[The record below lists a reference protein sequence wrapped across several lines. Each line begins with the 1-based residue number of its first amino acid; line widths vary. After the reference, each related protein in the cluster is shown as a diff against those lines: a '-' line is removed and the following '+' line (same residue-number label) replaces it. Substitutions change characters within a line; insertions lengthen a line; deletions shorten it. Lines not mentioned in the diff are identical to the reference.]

1 MSDRLGVASIPWGSL
16 TVVAAFVSST
26 LLVQQAF
33 QPLRP
38 VEKERALPQ
47 QGAELEVEAR
57 LWGDP
62 FAATRRFEADRN
74 TRCDKLASSKKIR
87 PAALSASATG
97 ATVLALAESVSA
109 PQAVP
114 LTAAITASITDA
126 AAAPGASASVRAR
139 ASAPDQRQ
147 PVAWAASLSSDCDE
161 DATAL
166 RRDPAQLM
174 RALDRN
180 GNQDLTE
187 SLVVVVMVPGNAF
200 VGAEESRR
208 RTRYATLAGLQAQ
221 GHVPR
226 DAEHFGLLEVAL
238 GSAGVGRSLRLPYEL
253 LSRQPTLRGDVAGD
267 RSAAS
272 YAQVAVV
279 WVDET
284 ALPPRKLDSVAA
296 LLGTLLQTPANLP
309 AVLMRNGAP
318 QANLPA
324 LALIGPS
331 TSDALR
337 TALGDLEL
345 AASRCLPP
353 RAPGSGDPASERA
366 SARCK
371 GTAPEVLDGYRLLAQ
386 ARLFN
391 ASATASKNV
400 MIELHDQKLETY
412 IQERL
417 TRINGTPASHKIDY
431 RRTMATDDQVLRS
444 MVIELQ
450 LRLPADLP
458 RRVVLLAERD
468 SLYAQ
473 ALVSELRYRLTD
485 TRSQQ
490 YNPRLQL
497 ETRYFFR
504 GLDGATTFD
513 SAAERPGASKEKD
526 SSAATSAAVEWPEAR
541 DQLDYLRRLAIS
553 LKTSEA
559 EPGAAGGPIGAIGL
573 LASDVHDKLL
583 VLQALHESFPDKVF
597 FTTDLDARYVH
608 PRTLGYTRN
617 LVVASS
623 LPLAFAD
630 ATVQA
635 GAPPFRDVY
644 QSAVFLAAQQAACRQ
659 GKPCDALIATV
670 AEAIRSPSVY
680 EIGRQQAVPV
690 AGYDHGERVRNQH
703 VVHTGVA
710 LPMWLL
716 LAGGLLFWPSTPA
729 LRSVQHWLTGG
740 PPRQGD
746 GPPVP
751 RLSTALLAVLHLAVL
766 AFALGST
773 VEFAAPG
780 RLGLSGIL
788 LLTALVTG
796 AALLLLLGRGAMRPL
811 SANSAAPMPR
821 WLAPVVGGLLVAGA
835 ALWVAWPATSDAP
848 CTECEPAAWL
858 EGVSAWPS
866 HAVHL
871 LALVALVCILDVQ
884 WNRTRERFDKDTRWL
899 GLDPA
904 VSNKPV
910 AARFSRDW
918 WLQHTIFSWSTPH
931 GAAEQATVQIAT
943 LWPALAHR
951 AKAMARIA
959 RTLIGYVVTIGLMTG
974 LFFALS
980 DGRVPEVPVRG
991 PDHRSLVSMTL
1002 YAVLAL
1008 LPMLMVAVADATLL
1022 TQRFIHHLDHGRSL
1036 YPDATLTRFA
1046 AKLGGPVQSALWLRR
1061 LAAVPWQRSYLVLP
1075 QRHTLFDNWIDVQ
1088 LIGRRTAAV
1097 APLIVGPLVLVALLV
1112 VARSRLFDNWAI
1124 TMPVA
1129 LAICAYLVWLVVL
1142 AVMLKRAAEKAR
1154 EKALRRMQAD
1164 LLWLMGA
1171 GSDWQPLVEPLKRLI
1186 DEVRNNQEGAFAPLF
1201 EQPLFKGLMV
1211 PLGGI
1216 GGAQLFDYLL
1226 LAR

>member
-1 MSDRLGVASIPWGSL
+1 MSDRLGVAGIPWGSI

-57 LWGDP
+57 LWEDP

-74 TRCDKLASSKKIR
+74 TRCDKLANSKNIR
-87 PAALSASATG
+87 PAALP
-97 ATVLALAESVSA
+97 ALAADATLAA
-109 PQAVP
+109 PAAGAVVMPLAAPMAVP
-114 LTAAITASITDA
+114 ITAPITADA
-126 AAAPGASASVRAR
+126 GVS
-139 ASAPDQRQ
+139 ASAPDKRR
-147 PVAWAASLSSDCDE
+147 PVASAANLPSDCDE
-161 DATAL
+161 HATAL
-166 RRDPAQLM
+166 RRDPAQLI

-180 GNQDLTE
+180 GNGDLTE

-253 LSRQPTLRGDVAGD
+253 LSRQPMLRGDVAGD
-267 RSAAS
+267 LQAPG

-296 LLGTLLQTPANLP
+296 LLGTLMQTPANMP
-309 AVLMRNGAP
+309 AELVRNGEP
-318 QANLPA
+318 RANLPA

-353 RAPGSGDPASERA
+353 RASASGDPAAERA
-366 SARCK
+366 TVRCK

-444 MVIELQ
+444 MVNELQ

-485 TRSQQ
+485 ARSQQ
-490 YNPRLQL
+490 FNPKLAL

-513 SAAERPGASKEKD
+513 SAAERPGASKDKD

-597 FTTDLDARYVH
+597 FTTDMDARYLH

-644 QSAVFLAAQQAACRQ
+644 QSAVFLAAQQASCRQ
-659 GKPCDALIATV
+659 GKPCDALITTV
-670 AEAIRSPSVY
+670 AEAIKSPSVY

-690 AGYDHGERVRNQH
+690 AGYDHGQRVRNQH
-703 VVHTGVA
+703 VVLTGVA

-729 LRSVQHWLTGG
+729 LRSVHHWLAGG

-811 SANSAAPMPR
+811 SASSAAPMPH
-821 WLAPVVGGLLVAGA
+821 WLAPAVGGLLVAVA
-835 ALWVAWPATSDAP
+835 AVWVAWPTTSDAP
-848 CTECEPAAWL
+848 CTDCEPAAWL

-904 VSNKPV
+904 TANKPV
-910 AARFSRDW
+910 AARLSRDW
-918 WLQHTIFSWSTPH
+918 WLQYTIFSWSSPR
-931 GAAEQATVQIAT
+931 GAGELASVQIAP
-943 LWPALAHR
+943 LWSALAHR

-991 PDHRSLVSMTL
+991 PEHRSLVSMTL

-1022 TQRFIHHLDHGRSL
+1022 TQRFIRHLDHGRSL
-1036 YPDATLTRFA
+1036 YPDATLARFA
-1046 AKLGGPVQSALWLRR
+1046 AKLGGPAQAALWLRR
-1061 LAAVPWQRSYLVLP
+1061 IAAVPWQRSYLVLP
-1075 QRHTLFDNWIDVQ
+1075 QQHTLFDNWIDVQ

-1171 GSDWQPLVEPLKRLI
+1171 GSDWQPLVEPFKRLI